1 MVNGGKFG
9 AQAIYKR
16 ASVFEHDCWRPLGC
30 VETQLKDEY
39 IDKLSDRTGLPVT
52 SYFNTLACFKM
63 TTF

>member
-39 IDKLSDRTGLPVT
+39 IDKLSDRT
-52 SYFNTLACFKM
+52 
-63 TTF
+63 